1 MLSIFSSLVPSQRFS
16 LAGKCFRIALFSVCC
31 ALLIAP
37 QPPAQAQSFSTGGLE
52 GQIGTISVHWF
63 NINISAVPAGTA
75 AVRVTVSGAGKT
87 LTDRRALGNSS
98 PPFAIRFGSY
108 SNNDDINPNTTYT
121 VQVIAEGRF
130 AKKLATSSNL
140 TLTTKRWLKCTDP
153 HNLQNEPRLA
163 CVLDTMTI
171 SNKKIT
177 HYSIEF
183 TVDRV
188 PAADRYRVPAY
199 EGENCDMKVL
209 PPVVPTNNKY
219 VLRIDRNPAT
229 TGRPGEMTFRTG
241 RSVSGLYLTY
251 CTLAPNR
258 NYTFRLEAYRDVGGN
273 QTKLIAARTVQ
284 IRTMPAPSPQQL
296 GSDSQDNELS
306 PTALPPLY
314 IEVDYPGNPL
324 TDVSLAW
331 EAVSGASA
339 YLLRVSGGNNE
350 SYDFPL
356 GAGATSQRVT
366 GLTPGAD
373 YTATLT
379 AYLADGETRSGQT
392 HFGMADPPPTNTP
405 IPPTATPIPQQ
416 SSQDSVQQQ
425 DPPQLQYSPMQAE
438 DDEEDEPQP
447 SGPYASLI
455 RTLIGYQGET
465 QHGDAHVLRWTRALA
480 ALGWGSHSNPM
491 TLSEAKTMRDKYSTS
506 RWQPVVDALTA
517 LQPPTATP
525 IPPPTATP
533 IPPTPIPPTPVP
545 PTPVPPTPIPPT
557 PAPPTPVPAVYKVP
571 QSLIN
576 TLVGYQGETQ
586 HGDAHVERWTRALA
600 ALGHG
605 SHNNPMTLSEA
616 EDMADKYTAKRWQPV
631 IDALEK
637 LAEN

>member
-75 AVRVTVSGAGKT
+75 AVRVTVSGGGKT

-199 EGENCDMKVL
+199 EGENCNMKVL
-209 PPVVPTNNKY
+209 PPVVGENGKY
-219 VLRIDRNPAT
+219 ILRIDRNPAT
-229 TGRPGEMTFRTG
+229 NGRPGEMTFRTG

-373 YTATLT
+373 YTAYLT
-379 AYLADGETRSGQT
+379 AYLADGETRSGQA

-480 ALGWGSHSNPM
+480 ALGWGSHDNPM

-525 IPPPTATP
+525 IPP
-533 IPPTPIPPTPVP
+533 
-545 PTPVPPTPIPPT
+545 
-557 PAPPTPVPAVYKVP
+557 TPVPAVYKVP

-576 TLVGYQGETQ
+576 TLVGYQRETQ
-586 HGDAHVERWTRALA
+586 HGDAHVLRWTRALA
-600 ALGHG
+600 ALGSG